1 MERVYSFSPGARM
14 QPSEEKTIK
23 QTHLSKSRYGMKC
36 ETSACI
42 FSRSPNARNGMRRIK
57 ACRTVALARTNG
69 LLIRSSSIINW
80 SLSPHSFEN
89 SCTMTA
95 ISSHPSWAWWKDCGS
110 LPPLSIFW
118 ISSTS
123 LTVLGD
129 LVVVWHCLR
138 NHVHFLHYITLYYIT
153 VGSMVSVICGLT
165 AGDRDQLQNPT
176 PVSSMGLPLVTH
188 HQNLN
193 WCEMSRPNSTFISTP
208 CSGKKEEPL
217 YFSVYSIK
225 VFKILLSLANHL
237 LSYHLIQPHSSG
249 SLLLKYVNTL
259 PREWMPFLSPNRQC
273 QSTGQNRQHLNN
285 WILVQRLKDQ
295 HLYKT
300 E

>member
-129 LVVVWHCLR
+129 LVVVWR
-138 NHVHFLHYITLYYIT
+138 YVTIIMFVFTLHYIKSHYCRVYGFGHLWADCWRPGSAPEPYSRFEHGTTFSHPSSKPQLVWDVAAKFNIHIHT
-153 VGSMVSVICGLT
+153 VFRKKGG
-165 AGDRDQLQNPT
+165 T
-176 PVSSMGLPLVTH
+176 PVFFCLFHKGV
-188 HQNLN
+188 QNFTIFGKSFAQLLFN
-193 WCEMSRPNSTFISTP
+193 TTAFKWLTTPKICEYTTP
-208 CSGKKEEPL
+208 WMNAL
-217 YFSVYSIK
+217 SIT
-225 VFKILLSLANHL
+225 
-237 LSYHLIQPHSSG
+237 QPAVSKHW
-249 SLLLKYVNTL
+249 
-259 PREWMPFLSPNRQC
+259 PE
-273 QSTGQNRQHLNN
+273 
-285 WILVQRLKDQ
+285 
-295 HLYKT
+295 
-300 E
+300 